1 MTPSSLRLEILGT
14 TSDRIGPF
22 ALLGLTPERCEP
34 HHVRTA
40 VESLLAR
47 VDRQASSADPA
58 AAALRREIHAAA
70 ALLLD
75 PAARGELIADYQ
87 QARHGTTEGSSYDL
101 TLTPAPPRAVADANG
116 APRGAA
122 GSPNYPPA
130 FLRDLLAAWVSAG
143 GWNGQAR
150 HRIIAA
156 GVQHGISGE
165 ALLDAIVTLPAILA
179 SPRETPL
186 VGPPPVGLAGGSAA
200 AMISLPASL
209 SILAVRDAHETAK
222 RNLFAAVLAFLACA
236 AVVIPFAAW
245 VIFQINVMG
254 PRPDP
259 SLASPAPAPIAPSN
273 ANVAP
278 LLPTVAREDIAIA
291 INPMSQ
297 TFAGLLE
304 SLDRDS
310 TLATSLDQSVLGL
323 FTSATTQGR
332 REWTQFNAEARERL
346 RDVLVSAVYRLGRD
360 ESSART
366 LVDLID
372 PAESPSLVVE
382 GIAGRA
388 WSIGMLVVMM
398 REPDLPAAARQVVE
412 QHWRRHVPTGTP
424 PQSADFNAAARFAL
438 REMIAPLVGSMA
450 ASALTVELW
459 VTWLQ
464 CMTSVADEDQAEALA
479 LESARQVLVDGPD
492 ISASEGAGRV
502 MAAIFSAVRWKTSPA
517 ARAALLSWWDEP
529 RVSPADLAVV
539 SSWIVSTG
547 AIPGLDDSFI
557 VPPGASAEVRAA
569 LRQKLAEAWSST
581 TVAPGEGGV
590 ATRTEIADW
599 IARSE
604 RLLNESALASPEGL
618 LAQTITVAFHNSAAS
633 MLWSGRPEIASSL
646 LADAEARLAAARLAT
661 TATPA
666 PVAPPRGSDGQWA
679 IRYFRA
685 SKEND
690 REGLNRLIESLA
702 TEQPGDLGPI
712 DAAIL
717 ADIALSGQPREM
729 RAAALDQI
737 VAAYG
742 NGPTVL
748 LTLADKMIPDRSDS
762 TLSQAIERLT
772 GEDLPEPRREDW
784 YTRARLALIQRVA
797 ELRGSRAAD
806 SGVDALAALLAE
818 VYADRL
824 VRPVGPDLLSV
835 SMSVMSPA
843 EAAQRTFEQW
853 IEIGRPMQP
862 LAPLPAPLH
871 QIEHR
876 AVIRAALLDDPI
888 GRFHAWQIGSLEAAC
903 YVASAERPAARQ
915 ALADLLATTT
925 LRLAVARNVMEQLL
939 VAERALLKVWEI
951 RFGFVAEGGRL

>member
-1 MTPSSLRLEILGT
+1 MTPAGLRLEILGT

-40 VESLLAR
+40 VESLVMR
-47 VDRQASSADPA
+47 IDRHAHGADPA
-58 AAALRREIHAAA
+58 AATLRREIHAAA

-75 PAARGELIADYQ
+75 PNIRGELIADYQ
-87 QARHGTTEGSSYDL
+87 QARRGTAESTSYDL
-101 TLTPAPPRAVADANG
+101 APSAVSTRAVAASNG
-116 APRGAA
+116 APRGPS
-122 GSPNYPPA
+122 GLPNYPPA

-143 GWNGQAR
+143 GWNGKAR

-165 ALLDAIVTLPAILA
+165 ALLDAILTMPATLAT
-179 SPRETPL
+179 PRETPL

-209 SILAVRDAHETAK
+209 SPLVARDAHEAAK

-254 PRPDP
+254 PKPDP
-259 SLASPAPAPIAPSN
+259 TLTTPAPVPVAPSN
-273 ANVAP
+273 ANAAP
-278 LLPTVAREDIAIA
+278 ALPTVAREDIAIA

-304 SLDRDS
+304 RLDRDS
-310 TLATSLDQSVLGL
+310 TLATSLDPPVLGL

-332 REWTQFNAEARERL
+332 RQWMQFNSDARERL

-360 ESSART
+360 ESSARS

-372 PAESPSLVVE
+372 PAESQSLSVE
-382 GIAGRA
+382 SIAGRA
-388 WSIGMLVVMM
+388 WSIGMLAVMM
-398 REPDLPAAARQVVE
+398 REPDLPAAACQVIE

-424 PQSADFNAAARFAL
+424 PQSADFDAAGRFAL
-438 REMIAPLVGSMA
+438 REMITPLVGSMA
-450 ASALTVELW
+450 ANASTVELW
-459 VTWLQ
+459 VAWLQ
-464 CMTSVADEDQAEALA
+464 CVTSVANDDQAEALA
-479 LESARQVLVDGPD
+479 LEAARRVLVDGPD
-492 ISASEGAGRV
+492 VSASEKAGRV
-502 MAAIFSAVRWKTSPA
+502 MAAIFSAVRWKTSPT
-517 ARAALLSWWDEP
+517 ARTALLSWWDEP

-557 VPPGASAEVRAA
+557 IPTDAGAEVRAL
-569 LRQKLAEAWSST
+569 LRQKLAEAWSSAT
-581 TVAPGEGGV
+581 AAPG
-590 ATRTEIADW
+590 ATTTTRTEIADW

-604 RLLNESALASPEGL
+604 RLVNESVSASPEAILG
-618 LAQTITVAFHNSAAS
+618 QTITVAFHNSAAS
-633 MLWSGRPEIASSL
+633 MLWSGRPEDAASL
-646 LADAEARLAAARLAT
+646 LADAEARIASARLAT
-661 TATPA
+661 PTPPA
-666 PVAPPRGSDGQWA
+666 LTAPPRGADGQWA
-679 IRYFRA
+679 LRYVRA
-685 SKEND
+685 AKGND
-690 REGLNRLIESLA
+690 REGLPRLLEALV

-712 DAAIL
+712 DAAVL
-717 ADIALSGQPREM
+717 ADAALSGQPREM
-729 RAAALDQI
+729 RAVALDQI

-748 LTLADKMIPDRSDS
+748 LALADKMIPDRSDLA
-762 TLSQAIERLT
+762 LSQAIEQLT
-772 GEDLPEPRREDW
+772 GVNLPEVRSEDW
-784 YTRARLALIQRVA
+784 YTRARLALIRRVA
-797 ELRGSRAAD
+797 ELRGSRGAN
-806 SGVDALAALLAE
+806 SGIDALAALLAE
-818 VYADRL
+818 VYGERL
-824 VRPVGPDLLSV
+824 GRAGGSSLGSAPSSG
-835 SMSVMSPA
+835 MSPA
-843 EAAQRTFEQW
+843 EVAQLAFDQW

-876 AVIRAALLDDPI
+876 AAIRAAVLDDPI
-888 GRFHAWQIGSLEAAC
+888 GRFHAWQIASLEAAC

-915 ALADLLATTT
+915 ALADLLTMTT

-939 VAERALLKVWEI
+939 IAERALLQVWEI
-951 RFGFVAEGGRL
+951 RFGSGAEGGNV